1 VQTFLEEILDAK
13 VDSLENMM
21 PTDSDMKIRFFPM
34 RILDFSDR
42 TFAVAKLRR
51 VTSAPVQEG
60 TVAISR
66 EGLLGRLS
74 DIFRLGTKSRN
85 FADLCKI
92 ERLLQEQFHTDA
104 MTEWANYE
112 KVICRALGVERLEP
126 LGPKA
131 LLPVGG
137 KRDLPVTLHLAE
149 MNDLP
154 YLVAGVNH
162 IMGSPAPIFMT
173 WPNEKESALERLRD
187 VFRIGVQGCVFKDFA
202 QIGLKVGRSQEE
214 ILTEWQASE
223 RAAMS

>member
-1 VQTFLEEILDAK
+1 
-13 VDSLENMM
+13 MM
-21 PTDSDMKIRFFPM
+21 PIDPDLEIRFFPM

-66 EGLLGRLS
+66 DSLVGRLS
-74 DIFRLGTKSRN
+74 DIFRLGTGSRN
-85 FADLCKI
+85 FTDLCKI

-104 MTEWANYE
+104 VTEWANYE

-126 LGPKA
+126 LGPKVSV
-131 LLPVGG
+131 LTNGV
-137 KRDLPVTLHLAE
+137 KSDLQVTLHLAE

-154 YLVAGVNH
+154 YLVASLNH

-187 VFRIGVQGCVFKDFA
+187 VFRVGVQGCVFKDFA
-202 QIGLKVGRSQEE
+202 QIGLKVGRSQHQ

-223 RAAMS
+223 MAVMS